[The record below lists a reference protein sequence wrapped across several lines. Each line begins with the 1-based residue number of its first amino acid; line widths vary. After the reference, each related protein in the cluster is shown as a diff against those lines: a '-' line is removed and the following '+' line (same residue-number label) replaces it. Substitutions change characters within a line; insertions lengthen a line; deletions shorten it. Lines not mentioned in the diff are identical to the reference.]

1 MATEKYYEVKRKLEN
16 YIEEFGLKTGDRLP
30 SEITLAKQ
38 FQISRSTL
46 RECLKI
52 LQKEGRITT
61 TIGSGSYLCE
71 SGFQMRNS
79 ISELKG
85 TGQMIEDAGYYASSS
100 VLDVLVTEPEEIW
113 RNMLTLSPEDRVVV
127 VKRIREANHQAVMA
141 AWNIFPEC
149 YVNPDEV
156 GKGFQESIFSYL
168 QSEKGIRIQ
177 SAQTVIRALSCD
189 DIYDNVA
196 RELLGNEILCMEQL
210 HYDQK
215 AHPVFFS
222 LDYVRTDVIT
232 IELRRER
239 KESTES

>member
-113 RNMLTLSPEDRVVV
+113 RNMLMLSPEDRVVV

-149 YVNPDEV
+149 YVNLMRWEKDSRSPFFPIFNQ
-156 GKGFQESIFSYL
+156 KRGF
-168 QSEKGIRIQ
+168 
-177 SAQTVIRALSCD
+177 A
-189 DIYDNVA
+189 
-196 RELLGNEILCMEQL
+196 
-210 HYDQK
+210 
-215 AHPVFFS
+215 FS
-222 LDYVRTDVIT
+222 L
-232 IELRRER
+232 RRQ
-239 KESTES
+239 

>member
-1 MATEKYYEVKRKLEN
+1 MATSKYYEVKKKLDN
-16 YIEEFGLKTGDRLP
+16 YIQECGLKPGDRLP

-61 TIGSGSYLCE
+61 ATGSGSYLCE
-71 SGFQMRNS
+71 SGFQMYNS

-85 TGQMIEDAGYYASSS
+85 TGQMIEDAGYYADSRI
-100 VLDVLVTEPEEIW
+100 LDVMVTQPEAAW
-113 RNMLTLSPEDRVVV
+113 RESLLLKPEDRVIV

-141 AWNIFPEC
+141 AWNIFPEK
-149 YVNPDEV
+149 YVDPGEV
-156 GKGFQESIFSYL
+156 RDGFRKSIFSYL
-168 QSEKGIRIQ
+168 EIRKGIRIQ
-177 SAQTVIRALSCD
+177 WAQTVIRALSGED
-189 DIYDNVA
+189 VYDKA
-196 RELLGNEILCMEQL
+196 AKEYLGCEILCLEQL

-215 AHPVFFS
+215 AKPVFFS

-232 IELRRER
+232 IGLKRER
-239 KESTES
+239 KESTER

>member
-38 FQISRSTL
+38 FQISRSSL
-46 RECLKI
+46 RECLNI

-100 VLDVLVTEPEEIW
+100 VLD
-113 RNMLTLSPEDRVVV
+113 
-127 VKRIREANHQAVMA
+127 
-141 AWNIFPEC
+141 
-149 YVNPDEV
+149 
-156 GKGFQESIFSYL
+156 
-168 QSEKGIRIQ
+168 
-177 SAQTVIRALSCD
+177 
-189 DIYDNVA
+189 
-196 RELLGNEILCMEQL
+196 
-210 HYDQK
+210 
-215 AHPVFFS
+215 
-222 LDYVRTDVIT
+222 
-232 IELRRER
+232 
-239 KESTES
+239 